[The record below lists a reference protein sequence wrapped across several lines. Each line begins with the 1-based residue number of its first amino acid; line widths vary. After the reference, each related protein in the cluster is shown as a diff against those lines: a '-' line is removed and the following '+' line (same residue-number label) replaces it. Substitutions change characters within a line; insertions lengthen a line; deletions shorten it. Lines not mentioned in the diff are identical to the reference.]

1 MTHSVFGGHPPLVAI
16 LRGIRPDEA
25 EATLEALIASGI
37 GLIEV
42 PLNSPDPFASIAIMA
57 ERAGGRARIGA
68 GTVLTVEDVRA
79 VADAGGTLIVSPN
92 RDDDV
97 IRATKAAGLDSFPGV
112 FTATEAL
119 GAIRG
124 RGGCAEVLPGR
135 HPRSRRH
142 QGASPRSC
150 RQHVPLLAVGGV
162 DASNI
167 ADYIKAGVA
176 GFGIGS
182 SLYKPGLSPA
192 EVGVRAKAMVAAWRG
207 AVGT

>member
-1 MTHSVFGGHPPLVAI
+1 VFAGHPPLVAI

-42 PLNSPDPFASIAIMA
+42 PLNSPKPLESIAIMA

-68 GTVLTVEDVRA
+68 GTVLTVDEVKA

-97 IRATKAAGLDSFPGV
+97 IRAAKAAGLDSFPGV

-119 GAIRG
+119 GAIRAG
-124 RGGCAEVLPGR
+124 ADALKFFPADILGPGGIRAIATILP
-135 HPRSRRH
+135 PRM
-142 QGASPRSC
+142 
-150 RQHVPLLAVGGV
+150 PLLAVGGV

-182 SLYKPGLSPA
+182 SLYKPGLSVA

-207 AVGT
+207 AGG

>member
-1 MTHSVFGGHPPLVAI
+1 MSHSVFGGHPPLVAI

-42 PLNSPDPFASIAIMA
+42 PLNSPEPLASIAIMA

-68 GTVLTVEDVRA
+68 GTVLTVDEVKA
-79 VADAGGTLIVSPN
+79 VAKAGGTLIVSPN
-92 RDDDV
+92 RDDEV

-119 GAIRG
+119 GAIRAG
-124 RGGCAEVLPGR
+124 ADALKFFPADILGPSGIKAIATILPKD
-135 HPRSRRH
+135 
-142 QGASPRSC
+142 A
-150 RQHVPLLAVGGV
+150 PLLAVGGV

-167 ADYIKAGVA
+167 ADYMKAGVA

-192 EVGVRAKAMVAAWRG
+192 EVGARAKAMVAAWRRV
-207 AVGT
+207 VG